1 LNTFFR
7 VCVFLILAM
16 LMFSLS
22 VTFIY
27 NLGIFP
33 MPGNP
38 GIEGINDANVLSRIT
53 GLTGG
58 MEGVWLLVTT
68 VSGFGFLMLA
78 LLTQS
83 MVPIGL
89 YLFGVVFWTAY
100 LNVASIL
107 NVGGFIPGDFL
118 LLFTVGLVFIFIAAV
133 IGMLTGSG

>member
-1 LNTFFR
+1 MNTFFR

>member
-1 LNTFFR
+1 
-7 VCVFLILAM
+7 M

-118 LLFTVGLVFIFIAAV
+118 LLFTVGLIFIFIAAV

>member
-38 GIEGINDANVLSRIT
+38 GIEDVNDENILTRIT
-53 GLTGG
+53 RLKGG
-58 MEGVWLLVTT
+58 MEGVWLLFTT
-68 VSGFGFLMLA
+68 ISGFGFIMLA

-89 YLFGVVFWTAY
+89 YLFGAVFWTAY
-100 LNVASIL
+100 INVASIL